1 MKYGT
6 RARVSLVRKV
16 DELIV
21 TIDDDGP
28 GIPPTELDR
37 VFDPFYRLEA
47 SRSRETGGTGLGLT
61 VARSTVRAH
70 GGDVELA
77 NRDGG
82 GLSVTVTL
90 PMLAHLPRGGNT
102 S

>member
-1 MKYGT
+1 LAKQGDALT
-6 RARVSLVRKV
+6 VS
-16 DELIV
+16 
-21 TIDDDGP
+21 IDDDGP
-28 GIPPTELDR
+28 GIPPSELDR

-61 VARSTVRAH
+61 VARSTIRAH
-70 GGDVELA
+70 GGDVRLA

-82 GLSVTVTL
+82 GLSVSVTL
-90 PMLAHLPRGGNT
+90 PMAVQPCRAGHT